1 MQEEIGKLHK
11 LMDKKDKILT
21 VRTAAGKQH
30 VLLHGIHTHT
40 PCTVTFTIQQYMHW
54 CVDSCIGALFL
65 SHVCTCF
72 LMFVCCT
79 DVDSG
84 RPCLKCGDACS
95 GYGQSHIL

>member
-40 PCTVTFTIQQYMHW
+40 PCIVTFTIQ
-54 CVDSCIGALFL
+54 
-65 SHVCTCF
+65 
-72 LMFVCCT
+72 
-79 DVDSG
+79 
-84 RPCLKCGDACS
+84 
-95 GYGQSHIL
+95 